1 MVGFVGWLVGWLV
14 GRVRVVRFGVVISN
28 IIRLIGKDAIFNT
41 SPSEGRRYLFPLEG
55 KTEWTLAQIK
65 EYIHSNG
72 HRRPRGC
79 TFSHPG
85 DFVDEELEL
94 NQAFARAA
102 DLIKSADAILVA
114 SAAGM
119 SADSGLGIARGAKA
133 GHLIYIY
140 IYIYMYIYLYIY
152 IYIYIYIVDY

>member
-14 GRVRVVRFGVVISN
+14 GRVRVVRFGAVIPN
-28 IIRLIGKDAIFNT
+28 ITRLIGEDAIVIT
-41 SPSEGRRYLFPLEG
+41 SPSEGCRYPLPLEA

-72 HRRPRGC
+72 RRRPRGC

-85 DFVDEELEL
+85 DFVDEDLEL
-94 NQAFARAA
+94 NQAFVRAA

-119 SADSGLGIARGAKA
+119 SVDSGLGTFRGAKA
-133 GHLIYIY
+133 GHLVSAHCNGRTS
-140 IYIYMYIYLYIY
+140 LWRCS
-152 IYIYIYIVDY
+152 VA

>member
-14 GRVRVVRFGVVISN
+14 GRVRVVRFGAVISN
-28 IIRLIGKDAIFNT
+28 IILLIGKDAIFST
-41 SPSEGRRYLFPLEG
+41 SPSEGCRYPFPLEA

-65 EYIHSNG
+65 ESIHSGG
-72 HRRPRGC
+72 HRRQRGC

-85 DFVDEELEL
+85 DFVDEDLEL
-94 NQAFARAA
+94 NQAFVRAA

-119 SADSGLGIARGAKA
+119 SVDSGLVIFRRAKA
-133 GHLIYIY
+133 
-140 IYIYMYIYLYIY
+140 
-152 IYIYIYIVDY
+152 